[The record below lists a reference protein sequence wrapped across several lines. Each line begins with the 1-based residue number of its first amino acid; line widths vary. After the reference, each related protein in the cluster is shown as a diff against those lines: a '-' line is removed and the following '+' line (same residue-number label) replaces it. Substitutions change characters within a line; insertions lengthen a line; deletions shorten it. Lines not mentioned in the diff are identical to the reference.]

1 MAEQEVR
8 VPDIG
13 DFDTVDVIDVLVKP
27 GDVVAAEDP
36 LITLESDKATMDV
49 PAPFGGKVVTIHVT
63 VGDQVGEGALI
74 VSLEAGADDGGAG
87 ENGGEADSDAAD
99 APPATTAATP
109 AAREPAPADDGG
121 SDNATGA
128 AETEADAGS
137 DDAGTPQSIEVRV
150 PDIGDFENVD
160 VIDILVKAGDEV
172 AAEDPLITLESDK
185 ATMDVPAPRAGTVS
199 AVETEVGA
207 KVSEGDLI
215 VTLSVRGDGAA
226 PVRQA
231 PATDATSRDERAA
244 GARDG
249 AQAAPGAQRTTRPAP
264 AAGDAREAGGAPR
277 KAHASPSVRRFARE
291 LGVDVALVNGTGP
304 KGRILKE
311 DVQGYVKDVMHGTRG
326 QAGGAFALPA
336 APDIDFSRFGDIET
350 TPLNKI
356 RKLTG
361 QNLHRSWLTVPHV
374 FQMDEADVTE
384 LEEFRRSKADEAEK
398 KGTKLTLLAFL
409 VKAAVV
415 ALKKYPDFNAS
426 LSPDGEALIHKKYFH
441 IGIAVNTEHGLVVP
455 VIRDVDKKG
464 LYELALEARELAA
477 KARERKITPA
487 EMQGACFTISS
498 LGGVGGTHFTPI
510 INTPEVAILGVSPS
524 IMKPVWRDGEFEPR
538 LMLPFTLSYD
548 HRVIDGV
555 AAAQFTR
562 FLTTVLGDIRHIL
575 L

>member
-27 GDVVAAEDP
+27 GDVVAPEDP

-49 PAPFGGKVVTIHVT
+49 PAPFGGRVATIHVT

-74 VSLEAGADDGGAG
+74 VSLEAATDDDEADGGDTADTAAPETPAAAPAASAPAAPAAGAG
-87 ENGGEADSDAAD
+87 ESSEAAAS
-99 APPATTAATP
+99 APVS
-109 AAREPAPADDGG
+109 EDGAD
-121 SDNATGA
+121 TGA
-128 AETEADAGS
+128 TEDV
-137 DDAGTPQSIEVRV
+137 EVRV
-150 PDIGDFENVD
+150 PDIGDFDNVD
-160 VIDILVKAGDEV
+160 VIDILVKPGDEV

-185 ATMDVPAPRAGTVS
+185 ATMDVPAPRAGTVN
-199 AVETEVGA
+199 AIETEIGA

-215 VTLSVRGDGAA
+215 VTLTVRSGGAA
-226 PVRQA
+226 PASA
-231 PATDATSRDERAA
+231 PTPVHDAPRDERESAT
-244 GARDG
+244 RDD
-249 AQAAPGAQRTTRPAP
+249 AQAPPPAQGAARPAP
-264 AAGDAREAGGAPR
+264 ATSPARETGGEARGAAR

-291 LGVDVALVNGTGP
+291 LGVDVTLVNGSGP

-311 DVQGYVKDVMHGTRG
+311 DVQGYVKDVMHGMRG
-326 QAGGAFALPA
+326 QAGGALALPA
-336 APDIDFSRFGDIET
+336 APEIDFSRSGEIET

-384 LEEFRRSKADEAEK
+384 LEEFRRSKADEAEQ

-415 ALKKYPDFNAS
+415 ALKKFPDFNAS

-441 IGIAVNTEHGLVVP
+441 IGVAVNTGHGLVVP

-498 LGGVGGTHFTPI
+498 LGGIGGTHFTPI